1 MKWTITMSDEEL
13 ERKSQIERAL
23 EKRITQ
29 KEGAKK
35 LGISER
41 QMRRL
46 TQRFKNEGAGGLV
59 SRKRGQPSNRRIP
72 EEVEKKAIAFIT
84 RPMLR
89 DFGPT
94 LMTEKLEQMERIC
107 LSKERVRRMMI
118 EVGIHQAKSRKPVK
132 THCLRERR
140 ACRGELVQIDGSK
153 HAWLED
159 RAEKATLLVFI
170 DDATSEI
177 LALEFVEEESFFA
190 YGEVCKRYFQEIGL
204 PMNFYSDRFSVFRTN
219 RSKNLACEPVTQ
231 FQRALSGLDVKLICA
246 SSPEAKG
253 RVERANA
260 TLQDR
265 LIKEMRLR
273 NICTYAEANAYLPEF
288 MREHNRKFAVLPA
301 SVFDAHRKL
310 DPQEDLDFLFSI
322 HDTRQITKT
331 LTIHYV
337 NKVYQIVTSHPP
349 YYYAKQ
355 EVLITKN
362 QSGEISA
369 WFHGNKLELKE
380 LRSYPKQG
388 AIVSS
393 KSSDAKPIAP
403 AFDHPWRTYGKKING
418 KPVITSL
425 Q

>member
-1 MKWTITMSDEEL
+1 MSDEEL
-13 ERKSQIERAL
+13 ERKSQIEKAL
-23 EKRITQ
+23 DKRITQ
-29 KEGAKK
+29 KEASKK

-46 TQRFKNEGAGGLV
+46 IQRFKKEGAGGLV
-59 SRKRGQPSNRRIP
+59 SKKRGLPSNRRVA
-72 EEVEKKAIAFIT
+72 EEVEKKAIAFMT

-94 LMTEKLEQMERIC
+94 LMTEKLEQMERIR
-107 LSKERVRRMMI
+107 LSKETVRRIMI
-118 EVGIHQAKSRKPVK
+118 EVGIHQAKTKKPVK
-132 THCLRERR
+132 VHLLRERR

-190 YGEVCKRYFQEIGL
+190 YGEVCKRYFRELGVPIS
-204 PMNFYSDRFSVFRTN
+204 FYSDRFSVFRTN
-219 RSKNLACEPVTQ
+219 RSKDLAYEPVTQ

-260 TLQDR
+260 TLQNR

-273 NICTYAEANAYLPEF
+273 NICTYAQANAYLPEF
-288 MREHNRKFAVLPA
+288 IQEHNHRFAVRA
-301 SVFDAHRKL
+301 VSDNDVHRKL

-331 LTIHYV
+331 LTIHYE
-337 NKVYQIVTSHPP
+337 NKVYQIVTSHPS
-349 YYYAKQ
+349 YFYAKQ

-369 WFHGNKLELKE
+369 WFHGNRVELKE
-380 LRSYPKQG
+380 LRSYPLQG

-393 KSSDAKPIAP
+393 KSADAKPLAP
-403 AFDHPWRTYGKKING
+403 AYDHPWRTYGRKING
-418 KPVITSL
+418 KPVVTSL

>member
-1 MKWTITMSDEEL
+1 MSDEEL
-13 ERKSQIERAL
+13 ERKSQIEKAL
-23 EKRITQ
+23 DKRITQ
-29 KEGAKK
+29 NAAAET

-46 TQRFKNEGAGGLV
+46 IQRFKKGGAADIV
-59 SRKRGQPSNRRIP
+59 SKKRGVPSNRKIP
-72 EEVEKKAIAFIT
+72 EEVENKARAFIT

-94 LMTEKLEQMERIC
+94 LMTEKLEQMERIR
-107 LSKERVRRMMI
+107 LSKETVRRLMI
-118 EVGIHQAKSRKPVK
+118 EVGIHQAKTRKPVK
-132 THCLRERR
+132 IHCLRERR
-140 ACRGELVQIDGSK
+140 TCRGELVQIDGSK

-170 DDATSEI
+170 DDASSEI

-190 YGEVCKRYFQEIGL
+190 YGEVCKRYFREVGL
-204 PMNFYSDRFSVFRTN
+204 PMSFYSDRFSVFRTN
-219 RSKNLACEPVTQ
+219 RSKNLAYEPVTQ

-265 LIKEMRLR
+265 LVKEMRLR
-273 NICTYAEANAYLPEF
+273 DICTYAQANAYLPEF
-288 MREHNRKFAVLPA
+288 MRGHNHRFAVRAA
-301 SVFDAHRKL
+301 SDYDAHRKL
-310 DPQEDLDFLFSI
+310 DAQEDLDFLFSI

-331 LTIHYV
+331 LTIHYG
-337 NKVYQIVTSHPP
+337 NKVYQIVTSHSP

-355 EVLITKN
+355 EVLITKI

-369 WFHGNKLELKE
+369 WFHGNKVELKE
-380 LRSYPKQG
+380 LRSYPIQG

-393 KSSDAKPIAP
+393 KSSDAKPLAP
-403 AFDHPWRTYGKKING
+403 AYDHPWRTYGKKING
-418 KPVITSL
+418 KPVVTSL